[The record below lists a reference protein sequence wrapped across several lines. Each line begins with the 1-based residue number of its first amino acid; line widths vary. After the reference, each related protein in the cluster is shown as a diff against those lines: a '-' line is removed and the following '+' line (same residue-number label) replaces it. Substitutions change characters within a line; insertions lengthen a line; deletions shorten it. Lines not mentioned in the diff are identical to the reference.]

1 MLFSWVQKQT
11 LKLMFC
17 HSQCI
22 SSSDTKG
29 HVCYC
34 HHFAPAVCPYLSGL
48 TFHILMVFS
57 ETTET
62 YEAKLYMN
70 DVCDVPHWFFVSVS
84 WNLRI
89 FSNTTDAKKIL
100 KSFASQRK
108 HKQIRNSYYNLVEI
122 RLPKIF
128 FVLYLQLT
136 CTMPIRTKPSKPDL
150 CEPLSWA
157 PKNMAAMNKSVHH
170 YKVKK
175 FWTDQFLC

>member
-1 MLFSWVQKQT
+1 LCCLREFVQKQT

-22 SSSDTKG
+22 SSSDTKV

-34 HHFAPAVCPYLSGL
+34 HHFAPAVCPSLLGL
-48 TFHILMVFS
+48 PFHILIFFS
-57 ETTET
+57 ETTGT
-62 YEAKLYMN
+62 KFCMN

-89 FSNTTDAKKIL
+89 FSNTTDTKKSSHRLHPKENINN
-100 KSFASQRK
+100 
-108 HKQIRNSYYNLVEI
+108 IRNSYYNLVEI

-136 CTMPIRTKPSKPDL
+136 MPIRTKPSKPDL
-150 CEPLSWA
+150 YEALSWA

-170 YKVKK
+170 YIIKK
-175 FWTDQFLC
+175 FWTDQCLC